1 VTQTRAREWGLTT
14 DDAVLVVEDNDGD
27 ARLVEIML
35 IEAFG
40 PEVALL
46 RAATCADALAHLA
59 AQAMSCVVLDL
70 GLPDADG
77 VETVGRL
84 ASWAPS
90 AAIVVLTGED
100 DADTGMAAVQA
111 GAQDYLVK
119 GRANAETLGRAVR
132 YALARKRGEQ
142 ALAEAQRIAHLG
154 SWELDLGSNAM
165 VWSAELYRLFGFDAD
180 QRPDAGALLSRVHPD
195 DRTVVELAMRASM
208 SDLTPFALDHRVLL
222 PDGTVRWIRAQA
234 QRSGTRSPALVRGT
248 AQDITAQ
255 RLAEEALAHQNLHDP
270 LTGLPNRELLV
281 DRLTQALARLSR
293 EPSMVGVIFLD
304 IDRFKVIND
313 SLGHMAGDQMLV
325 AMGKRLTALLRPGD
339 TVARFGGD
347 EFVILCEGLTG
358 EQEAVGVANR
368 VREVMAEPVQ
378 LSEGELVGTVSVGI
392 TLATS
397 GLSSPES
404 LLGEADA
411 AMYRAKAQGHGRTEV
426 FAPSMRSTAIRRL
439 DIEVALRRSI
449 AVGDFRVHYQ
459 PIVHL
464 TDGRII
470 GTEAL
475 VRWDHPT
482 KGLVGPDQFIPVA
495 EETGL
500 IVPLGGGVLAE
511 ACLQVKRFQER
522 DERWSALTMSVNL
535 SAGQINQP
543 GIVQLVKSALADS
556 GLRPDH
562 LQLEITESALMS
574 DAAAAVKILGMLKDI
589 GVRLSIDDFGTGYSS
604 LSYLKRFPVD
614 VLKIDRSFVDGLGQD
629 PEDSAIVTAIVSLAR
644 AMQLDV
650 IAEGV
655 ETDMQQAALLELGCA
670 LGQGYLFA
678 PPLPATDIDV
688 LLDCWTPSSAA
699 G

>member
-1 VTQTRAREWGLTT
+1 MQTKPREWALAT
-14 DDAVLVVEDNDGD
+14 DDAILVVEDNDGD
-27 ARLVEIML
+27 ARLVEVDL

-40 PEVALL
+40 PEVALS
-46 RAATCADALAHLA
+46 RAATRAGALAHLA
-59 AQAMSCVVLDL
+59 AQAASCVVLDL

-77 VETVGRL
+77 VETVRRI

-90 AAIVVLTGED
+90 AAIVVLTGAD
-100 DADTGMAAVQA
+100 DADTGMAAVEA

-119 GRANAETLGRAVR
+119 GRSTAETLGRAVR
-132 YALARKRGEQ
+132 YALVRKRGEQ

-154 SWELDLGSNAM
+154 SWELDLGSDIM
-165 VWSAELYRLFGFDAD
+165 MWSAELYRLLGFDAD
-180 QRPDAGALLSRVHPD
+180 QRPDADALLSRVHPD
-195 DRTVVELAMRASM
+195 DRTLVELALRSVVA
-208 SDLTPFALDHRVLL
+208 DLTPFALDHRVLL
-222 PDGTVRWIRAQA
+222 PDGNVLWIHAQA
-234 QRSGTRSPALVRGT
+234 QRSGTRRPALIRGT

-255 RLAEEALAHQNLHDP
+255 RLAEDALAHQNLHDP
-270 LTGLPNRELLV
+270 LTGLPNRKLLV
-281 DRLTQALARLSR
+281 DRLTQALARLAR
-293 EPSMVGVIFLD
+293 ERSTLGVIFLD

-313 SLGHMAGDQMLV
+313 SLGHTTGDQMLV
-325 AMGKRLTALLRPGD
+325 AMAKRLTSLLRPGD

-347 EFVILCEGLTG
+347 EFVILCEGLSG
-358 EQEAVGVANR
+358 ELEAVGVADR
-368 VREVMAEPVQ
+368 VREAMAEPIQ
-378 LSEGELVGTVSVGI
+378 LSEGELVGTVSAGI

-397 GLSSPES
+397 GLTSPDS
-404 LLGEADA
+404 LLAEADA
-411 AMYRAKAQGHGRTEV
+411 AMYRAKARGRGRTEV
-426 FAPSMRSTAIRRL
+426 FAPSMRSTAIHRL
-439 DIEVALRRSI
+439 DIEVALRRSV
-449 AVGDFRVHYQ
+449 AMGDFRVHYQ
-459 PIVHL
+459 PIVDL
-464 TDGRII
+464 RDGCII
-470 GTEAL
+470 GAEAL
-475 VRWDHPT
+475 VRWEHPT

-500 IVPLGGGVLAE
+500 IVPLGGWVLAE

-543 GIVQLVKSALADS
+543 GIVHLVESAIRDS

-629 PEDSAIVTAIVSLAR
+629 PEDSAIVAAVVSLAK
-644 AMQLDV
+644 AMQLEAV
-650 IAEGV
+650 AEGV
-655 ETDMQQAALLELGCA
+655 ETAMQRAALLDLGCA
-670 LGQGYLFA
+670 HGQGYHFA
-678 PPLPATDIDV
+678 RPQPAADMDV
-688 LLDCWTPSSAA
+688 LLDCWMPSSVA